1 MHFIIIFFWR
11 KCVIFFGRE
20 KSNKVEKE
28 KIEMAVVY
36 HKYIVHNYF
45 TVYLWIFVWNIWYL
59 MIEFSFVN

>member
-1 MHFIIIFFWR
+1 MYTIKKNERGYIYMHFIIIFFWR
-11 KCVIFFGRE
+11 KCVIFLGRE

-45 TVYLWIFVWNIWYL
+45 TVYLWIFV
-59 MIEFSFVN
+59 